1 MNKEETI
8 KQWFEISE
16 RKDWSA
22 IAPHV
27 AGEYIW
33 IDHTLGAVAR
43 TPDELL
49 AATAED
55 EAWTDKRYAIDSA
68 VEGVD
73 GRMFVQ
79 LTVTQTLGEGSEWR
93 GVKGSG
99 QRVTWSLMDI
109 FTFNDEGRV
118 TVEEAYFDAQ
128 SIMRQLDS

>member
-1 MNKEETI
+1 MNKAETI

-16 RKDWSA
+16 RKDWEA
-22 IAPHV
+22 IAQYV
-27 AGEYIW
+27 ADGYIW
-33 IDHTLGAVAR
+33 IDHTLGTVAR

-49 AATAED
+49 ASTAED

-79 LTVTQTLGEGSEWR
+79 LTVTQTLGSGSEWR

-99 QRVTWSLMDI
+99 QRVTWSMIDI

-118 TVEEAYFDAQ
+118 TVEEAYFDGL